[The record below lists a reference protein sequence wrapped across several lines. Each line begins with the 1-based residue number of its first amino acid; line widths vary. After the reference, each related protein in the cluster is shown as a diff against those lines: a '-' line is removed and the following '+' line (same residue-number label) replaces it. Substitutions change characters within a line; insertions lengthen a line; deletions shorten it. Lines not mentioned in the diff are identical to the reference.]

1 MSDKKTTPKTSKQ
14 SSATDRLFSS
24 TQNQNKES
32 KANQNKEIESTEMVR
47 KNFYIPLEYG
57 DWLEEFCFTLK
68 RTSGLRLS
76 QSQVISKLIEILH
89 YKDLDLSTIKDISDL
104 EYHFSNTEK
113 NK

>member
-24 TQNQNKES
+24 TQNKES
-32 KANQNKEIESTEMVR
+32 KADQNKEIESTEMVR

>member
-1 MSDKKTTPKTSKQ
+1 MSDKKTTPKASKQ
-14 SSATDRLFSS
+14 GSATDRLFSS
-24 TQNQNKES
+24 TQNKETKTEQNQETES
-32 KANQNKEIESTEMVR
+32 VEMVR
-47 KNFYIPLEYG
+47 KNFYVPLEYG
-57 DWLEEFCFTLK
+57 DWLEEFCFKLK

-113 NK
+113 KK

>member
-1 MSDKKTTPKTSKQ
+1 MAKKNSKQ

-24 TQNQNKES
+24 TQN
-32 KANQNKEIESTEMVR
+32 KADKTTPNPDIESTEMVR

-57 DWLEEFCFTLK
+57 DWLEEFCFNLK

-113 NK
+113 KK

>member
-1 MSDKKTTPKTSKQ
+1 MSDKKNTSRQ

-24 TQNQNKES
+24 TQNKES
-32 KANQNKEIESTEMVR
+32 KTEPKQEIDSTEMVR

-57 DWLEEFCFTLK
+57 DWLEEFCFNLK

-89 YKDLDLSTIKDISDL
+89 YKDLDLSSIKDISDL

-113 NK
+113 KK

>member
-1 MSDKKTTPKTSKQ
+1 MSDKKNTSKQ
-14 SSATDRLFSS
+14 GSATDRLFSS
-24 TQNQNKES
+24 TQDQNKGTES
-32 KANQNKEIESTEMVR
+32 IEMVR
-47 KNFYIPLEYG
+47 KNFYVPLEYG
-57 DWLEEFCFTLK
+57 DWLEEFCFKLK

-113 NK
+113 KK